1 VITQLSIS
9 HFKAIASAT
18 IPLGPI
24 TVLVG
29 PNDAGKSTILQALMA
44 LSRCGDPAC
53 LSAEQLLGCL
63 PSVVTTQG
71 DTSIDIELSAEGM
84 AALVS
89 KDAQHPYRYLTVLGS
104 KTNVFVKEEISWD
117 GRRVLATGFER
128 PVIMDATNQR
138 VEDWPGLH
146 SGLSVVANGPIADR
160 RFHATSAAHLAPPPD
175 SWDALVKFGRVSNQ
189 REALDNPQTRLI
201 FDTIAND
208 LGATLLRLDARAIAH
223 PSPLGAP
230 VLPDGSGLVG
240 IVDELLTS
248 GVGDEQI
255 GRVNEILRRLS
266 PHVKSVA
273 ARRHPSGGKELHF
286 ALRSGAVIPASQ
298 MSDGIVLAAALVLI
312 SLGAGTRRL
321 LIEEPENG
329 LHPRQLKVVADTIR
343 SIARTQ
349 ETQII
354 LTTHSPLLLNH
365 FGAEEVVL
373 VTRDESGVRVKRM
386 SEAHGMDEL
395 AAEMA
400 LGELWYNVGD
410 NNLAR
415 PA

>member
-1 VITQLSIS
+1 VITKLSIG

-18 IPLGPI
+18 VPLGPL

-29 PNDAGKSTILQALMA
+29 PNDSGKSTILQALMA
-44 LSRCGDPAC
+44 LSRCADRAR
-53 LSAEQLLGCL
+53 LGASDVLECST
-63 PSVVTTQG
+63 SVASTNG
-71 DTSIDIELSAEGM
+71 DTSTNMEFMVEGLATADAIE
-84 AALVS
+84 
-89 KDAQHPYRYLTVLGS
+89 KQQPYRYTTRLSARG
-104 KTNVFVKEEISWD
+104 NVFAGEEIQWAGKPILTAGLGGPMVAHTTSQRTEGWP
-117 GRRVLATGFER
+117 GISTELSVFANEPPSNRNASTSPMFEALAT
-128 PVIMDATNQR
+128 
-138 VEDWPGLH
+138 
-146 SGLSVVANGPIADR
+146 
-160 RFHATSAAHLAPPPD
+160 
-175 SWDALVKFGRVSNQ
+175 
-189 REALDNPQTRLI
+189 
-201 FDTIAND
+201 D
-208 LGATLLRLDARAIAH
+208 LRATLVRLDARAIAR

-230 VLPDGSGLVG
+230 LAPDGSGLVG

-248 GVGDEQI
+248 GIGEEQVSH
-255 GRVNEILRRLS
+255 VNEMIRKLS

-273 ARRHPSGGKELHF
+273 ARLHPGGGKELHF

-312 SLGAGTRRL
+312 SLRSGSRRL

-343 SIARTQ
+343 TIA
-349 ETQII
+349 ETQGTQIV

-365 FGAEEVVL
+365 FGAEEVLL
-373 VTRDESGVRVKRM
+373 VTRDESGVRTQRM
-386 SEAHGMDEL
+386 SDARGLEDL
-395 AAEMA
+395 ASEMA